1 MQLLTEIIIIIKIK
15 KQYNQND
22 VGDIMTLK
30 EAKPGMVVKVES
42 IEASELK
49 ERLMSMGMVKGT
61 KVKVLRSAP
70 LGDPIAISIRSFN
83 MSIRL
88 SDAAKIAVTQIA

>member
-1 MQLLTEIIIIIKIK
+1 
-15 KQYNQND
+15 
-22 VGDIMTLK
+22 MTLK

-70 LGDPIAISIRSFN
+70 LGT
-83 MSIRL
+83 RL
-88 SDAAKIAVTQIA
+88 RYLFVLLICLFVYLMRQKLQLLKLLNN

>member
-1 MQLLTEIIIIIKIK
+1 
-15 KQYNQND
+15 
-22 VGDIMTLK
+22 MTLK

-42 IEASELK
+42 IEASELT

>member
-1 MQLLTEIIIIIKIK
+1 
-15 KQYNQND
+15 
-22 VGDIMTLK
+22 MTLRD
-30 EAKPGMVVKVES
+30 AKPGMIVKVES

-49 ERLMSMGMVKGT
+49 TRLMSMGMVKGT

-70 LGDPIAISIRSFN
+70 LGDPIAVSVRSYN

-88 SDAAKIAVTQIA
+88 SDAEKVTVTQIA

>member
-1 MQLLTEIIIIIKIK
+1 
-15 KQYNQND
+15 
-22 VGDIMTLK
+22 MTLK

-61 KVKVLRSAP
+61 KSKGIAFSATWRP
-70 LGDPIAISIRSFN
+70 DCDIYSFF
-83 MSIRL
+83 
-88 SDAAKIAVTQIA
+88 

>member
-1 MQLLTEIIIIIKIK
+1 
-15 KQYNQND
+15 
-22 VGDIMTLK
+22 MTLK

-49 ERLMSMGMVKGT
+49 ERLMSMGMEKGT
-61 KVKVLRSAP
+61 KVKVLRTAP
-70 LGDPIAISIRSFN
+70 LRDPNAKSISYLN

-88 SDAAKIAVTQIA
+88 SDAANIAVTQIA

>member
-1 MQLLTEIIIIIKIK
+1 
-15 KQYNQND
+15 
-22 VGDIMTLK
+22 MTLK
-30 EAKPGMVVKVES
+30 DAKPGMVVKVEN

-61 KVKVLRSAP
+61 NVKVLRSAP
-70 LGDPIAISIRSFN
+70 LGDPLAVSVRSFN

-88 SDAAKIAVTQIA
+88 SDAAKIKVSKIA